1 MSNYFDNKELFM
13 TPQVNQ
19 YGNHMV
25 MTNVSKET
33 KTKYINFD
41 SKFCDDLFTE
51 HSFNNGENTQNTSG
65 NYGNFNFTLPD
76 RMTGIKSIYVE
87 NVDFPLL
94 DYNISSDIGNNYFQI
109 IKDGIPFMIKIQD
122 GNYNQTLLINNIN
135 NLLSSN
141 NINIEVNVNK
151 DDITKPVKP
160 LKFYFKGKVS
170 NTNNYTIN
178 FAVDKNG
185 NFDKYNFKSKLGWL
199 LGFRNTS
206 YTLINNNQIFAT
218 SNLCFSSPKYYY
230 LAIDEFST
238 NFQNSFISA
247 LPFSQINKYILCK
260 INVNAGIFYMMNSS
274 NLNNA
279 NTAIEYNYSIPSNH
293 FNGYLVSGKRTY
305 NGKIDLQKINVKI
318 IDDNGKL
325 VNLQGQDVS
334 FCLKIEYE

>member
-1 MSNYFDNKELFM
+1 M

-41 SKFCDDLFTE
+41 SKFSDDLFTE
-51 HSFNNGENTQNTSG
+51 HTFNNGQNTDNSSG

-76 RMTGIKSIYVE
+76 RITGVKSIYVE

-94 DYNISSDIGNNYFQI
+94 NNNISADFGNNYFQLI
-109 IKDGIPFMIKIQD
+109 YDNVSYNIVLAD
-122 GNYNQTLLINNIN
+122 GNYSISSLIIEINSKIQQKLNLQPVTNLITYIIGRTQFNSVSDHIYTL
-135 NLLSSN
+135 
-141 NINIEVNVNK
+141 
-151 DDITKPVKP
+151 
-160 LKFYFKGKVS
+160 
-170 NTNNYTIN
+170 N

-199 LGFRNTS
+199 LGFRKTS
-206 YTLINNNQIFAT
+206 YTLTNTNSKSE
-218 SNLCFSSPKYYY
+218 SNVSFSYPKYYY
-230 LAIDEFST
+230 FAIDEFST

-260 INVNAGIFYMMNSS
+260 INVNS
-274 NLNNA
+274 NIINNTKQE
-279 NTAIEYNYSIPSNH
+279 NVLDTIDYNYSTPSNN

-318 IDDNGKL
+318 IDNNGKL

>member
-41 SKFCDDLFTE
+41 SKFSDDLFTE
-51 HSFNNGENTQNTSG
+51 HSFNNGQNTDNPSG

-76 RMTGIKSIYVE
+76 RITGVKNIYIE

-94 DYNISSDIGNNYFQI
+94 NYNISADIGNKYFQI
-109 IKDGIPFMIKIQD
+109 IKDGTSYMIKIPD
-122 GNYNQTLLINNIN
+122 GNYNQPVLLPVITE
-135 NLLSSN
+135 LLNSN
-141 NINIEVNVNK
+141 NINIEVAN
-151 DDITKPVKP
+151 
-160 LKFYFKGKVS
+160 LHKFYFKGKSS
-170 NTNNYTIN
+170 NTNKYTIN

-199 LGFRNTS
+199 LGFRNPS
-206 YTLINNNQIFAT
+206 YTLINTNQIFAT
-218 SNLCFSSPKYYY
+218 SNISFSSPKYYY

-260 INVNAGIFYMMNSS
+260 INVNAGIFYMMN
-274 NLNNA
+274 NLSLDQVNPD
-279 NTAIEYNYSIPSNH
+279 IDYNYSIPSNH

>member
-41 SKFCDDLFTE
+41 SKFSDDLFTE
-51 HSFNNGENTQNTSG
+51 HTFNNGQNTDNSSG

-76 RMTGIKSIYVE
+76 RITGVKSIYVE

-94 DYNISSDIGNNYFQI
+94 NYNISADFGNNYFQLI
-109 IKDGIPFMIKIQD
+109 YDSVSYNIVLAD
-122 GNYNQTLLINNIN
+122 GNYSISSLIIEINGKIQQKLNLQPVTNLITYIIGRTQFNSVSDHIYTL
-135 NLLSSN
+135 
-141 NINIEVNVNK
+141 
-151 DDITKPVKP
+151 
-160 LKFYFKGKVS
+160 
-170 NTNNYTIN
+170 N

-199 LGFRNTS
+199 LGFRKTS
-206 YTLINNNQIFAT
+206 YTLTNTNSKSE
-218 SNLCFSSPKYYY
+218 SNVSFSYPKYYY
-230 LAIDEFST
+230 FAIDEFST

-260 INVNAGIFYMMNSS
+260 INVNS
-274 NLNNA
+274 NIINNTKQG
-279 NTAIEYNYSIPSNH
+279 NVLDTIDYNYSTPSNN

-318 IDDNGKL
+318 IDNNGKL

>member
-41 SKFCDDLFTE
+41 SKFSDDLFTE
-51 HSFNNGENTQNTSG
+51 HTFNNGQNTDNSSG

-76 RMTGIKSIYVE
+76 RITGVKSIYVE

-94 DYNISSDIGNNYFQI
+94 NNNISADFGNNYFQLI
-109 IKDGIPFMIKIQD
+109 YDNVSYNIVLAD
-122 GNYNQTLLINNIN
+122 GNYSISSLIIEINSKIQQKLNLQPVTNLITYIIGRTQFNSVSDHIYTL
-135 NLLSSN
+135 
-141 NINIEVNVNK
+141 
-151 DDITKPVKP
+151 
-160 LKFYFKGKVS
+160 
-170 NTNNYTIN
+170 N

-199 LGFRNTS
+199 LGFRKTS
-206 YTLINNNQIFAT
+206 YTLTNTNSKSE
-218 SNLCFSSPKYYY
+218 SNVSFSYPKYYY
-230 LAIDEFST
+230 FAIDEFST

-260 INVNAGIFYMMNSS
+260 INVNS
-274 NLNNA
+274 NIINNTKQE
-279 NTAIEYNYSIPSNH
+279 NVLDTIDYNYSTPSNN

-318 IDDNGKL
+318 IDNNGKL